1 MNHRKLLLTWLSLCL
16 TTFVIA
22 QKPTAEST
30 DTLKPISL
38 QEIIITG
45 NRINIPLKLNPAATS
60 IVTGNELQTM
70 PRSIAADEALRLVPG
85 IRIDNQAN
93 GSRLHMSIRGQGIL
107 SERGLRGIKVLIDGI
122 PVNDPTGFA
131 PDLYDVDW
139 ETVKQIEVLR
149 GPAAALYGGGSA
161 AGVLNILTED
171 GGLKPFGGK
180 IATTVGSNGFYK
192 ILGQVDGTT
201 SNTNYRVSYSH
212 MQGDGYRD
220 HTSFYGN
227 NFSEKLKWNV
237 NPKLKIT
244 QLLTVSQYFNQN
256 AEGLNIDQ
264 VNENPKQSNPD
275 AIPCNEYQYTMR
287 ITNGFTGQYLL
298 NKNQDITFNA
308 YMRYTKYTE
317 PGSSAVEH
325 RSMITPGFTLQYNLK
340 QKLNNAVNHF
350 SVGSDI
356 QWQSIDGYKLPNIK
370 DPNRTEARGSF
381 SQAVNEGTE
390 MLANQTTHQS
400 GVGLFLMD
408 QLELGEKWS
417 VVASLRYDNMHNK
430 LNDKMNSTPNLSGSS
445 NFDKLTGKLGVAYAM
460 NSAISIYA
468 NWGQGFMPPA
478 TEELMSNPISFGG
491 FNKSLKPATSN
502 GEELGFRG
510 NIGDVLY
517 YDFTGFY
524 MKTDN
529 DFYRYRILP
538 ARPLET
544 FYGNAGSSNR
554 YGIETYLSVTP
565 VKSVNFKIAY
575 TYSHFTYTAPDS
587 ISGNWLPNSPQHQ
600 LNLDLSYKVTEKF
613 TIGLSSETQSKWYIY
628 TDKMHKDVSQSGFS
642 LLNLRASYSWK
653 IGSVKGEV
661 NAFVRNL
668 MDKSYIAFTEPDPD
682 GNSYQ
687 PASKR
692 EFFGGIKIFF

>member
-1 MNHRKLLLTWLSLCL
+1 MNHRIFLLVLSLC
-16 TTFVIA
+16 FISFAIA
-22 QKPTAEST
+22 QKTNTEPT
-30 DTLKPISL
+30 DTLKPIPL

-60 IVTGNELQTM
+60 IVTDNELHTM

-131 PDLYDVDW
+131 SDLYDVDW

-161 AGVLNILTED
+161 AGVLNILTND
-171 GGLKPFGGK
+171 GGSKPFGGK
-180 IATTVGSNGFYK
+180 VATTIGSNNFYK
-192 ILGQVDGTT
+192 ILGQIDGTT
-201 SNTNYRVSYSH
+201 SNTNYRVSYAH

-220 HTSFYGN
+220 HTSFFGN
-227 NFSEKLKWNV
+227 NFSEKLNWNV
-237 NPKLKIT
+237 NTRLKIT

-287 ITNGFTGQYLL
+287 VTNGFTGQYLL
-298 NKNQDITFNA
+298 NKDQDITFNA

-370 DPNRTEARGSF
+370 DPNRTETRGSF

-400 GVGLFLMD
+400 GVGLFLID
-408 QLELGEKWS
+408 QLELGDKWS
-417 VVASLRYDNMHNK
+417 VVASVRYDNMHNK
-430 LNDKMNSTPNLSGSS
+430 LDDKMNSASNLSGSS
-445 NFDKLTGKLGVAYAM
+445 NFDKLTGKLGMAYAM
-460 NSAISIYA
+460 NSAISLYA
-468 NWGQGFMPPA
+468 NWAQGFMPPA
-478 TEELMSNPISFGG
+478 TEELMSNPVSFGG

-502 GEELGFRG
+502 GEELGLRG
-510 NIGDVLY
+510 NIGHLLY

-524 MKTDN
+524 MKTEN

-538 ARPLET
+538 TRPLET

-554 YGIETYLSVTP
+554 YGIETYLSVSP
-565 VKSVNFKIAY
+565 VKSINFKIAY

-587 ISGNWLPNSPQHQ
+587 ISGNWLPNSPKHQ
-600 LNLDLSYKVTEKF
+600 LNIDLSYKITEKT
-613 TIGLSSETQSKWYIY
+613 TIGISTETQSKWYIY
-628 TDKMHKDVSQSGFS
+628 TDKMHKDISQNGFS
-642 LLNLRASYSWK
+642 LLNFRASYYWK
-653 IGSVKGEV
+653 IGSIKGEF
-661 NAFVRNL
+661 NAYVKNL
-668 MDKSYIAFTEPDPD
+668 TDKSYIAFTEPDPD

-692 EFFGGIKIFF
+692 EFFGGVKIFF

>member
-1 MNHRKLLLTWLSLCL
+1 MNRKIFLFIWLLLC
-16 TTFVIA
+16 FVAFAVA
-22 QKPTAEST
+22 QKPANGTT
-30 DTLKPISL
+30 DTLNPISL

-60 IVTGNELQTM
+60 IVTGKELQTM

-85 IRIDNQAN
+85 VRIDNQAN

-131 PDLYDVDW
+131 SDLYDIDW

-161 AGVLNILTED
+161 AGVLNIITND
-171 GGLKPFGGK
+171 GGLKPIEGK
-180 IATTVGSNGFYK
+180 IATTIGSNGFYK

-201 SNTNYRVSYSH
+201 ANTNYRISYSH

-220 HTSFYGN
+220 HTSFFGN
-227 NFSEKLKWNV
+227 NFSEKMQWNT
-237 NPKLKIT
+237 NPRLKIA
-244 QLLTVSQYFNQN
+244 QILTVSQYFNQN

-264 VNENPKQSNPD
+264 INENPKQSNPD

-287 ITNGFTGQYLL
+287 ITNGFTGQYLI
-298 NKNQDITFNA
+298 NENQNLSFNA
-308 YMRYTKYTE
+308 YMRYTKYNE

-325 RSMITPGFTLQYNLK
+325 RNMITPGFTLQYNSK
-340 QKLNNAVNHF
+340 QQLNNAVNHL
-350 SVGSDI
+350 SIGTDM

-381 SQAVNEGTE
+381 SQAVNEGIE

-400 GVGLFLMD
+400 GVGLFLID
-408 QLELGEKWS
+408 QLELNKNWS

-430 LNDKMNSTPNLSGSS
+430 LNDKMNTASKLSGSS
-445 NFDKLTGKLGVAYAM
+445 NFDKLTGKVGVAYAM
-460 NSAISIYA
+460 NTAISLYA

-478 TEELMSNPISFGG
+478 TEELMSNPVSYGG
-491 FNKSLKPATSN
+491 FNKSLKSATSN
-502 GEELGFRG
+502 GEELGIRG
-510 NIGDVLY
+510 NIGNVLY
-517 YDFTGFY
+517 YDLTGFY
-524 MKTDN
+524 MKTEN

-554 YGIETYLSVTP
+554 YGIETYVSISP
-565 VKSVNFKIAY
+565 VKSVTFKAAY

-587 ISGNWLPNSPQHQ
+587 INGNWLPNSPQHQ
-600 LNLDLSYKVTEKF
+600 LNLDLSYKVAPQLML
-613 TIGLSSETQSKWYIY
+613 GMSSETQSKWYIY
-628 TDKMHKDVSQSGFS
+628 TDKIHKNVSQDGFS

-653 IGSVKGEV
+653 IGTVSGECNVYVK
-661 NAFVRNL
+661 NL
-668 MDKSYIAFTEPDPD
+668 TNQSYIAFTEPDPD

-692 EFFGGIKIFF
+692 EFFGGVKIFF